1 MADPN
6 PQEDF
11 AKLSADLSVLR
22 ADVARLAE
30 TLTSFAKAEGGA
42 AAEAVSDRLRKG
54 KARAEA
60 TASGLMDEGAA
71 AIEEAKHRAR
81 AAGSDIEACI
91 ERNPLSAVGAALGI
105 GFVLGLLTRGR

>member
-11 AKLSADLSVLR
+11 AKLSADLAVLR
-22 ADVARLAE
+22 ADVARLAD
-30 TLTSFAKAEGGA
+30 TLTTFVKAEGEA
-42 AAEAVSDRLRKG
+42 AAEAVTGRLREG

-60 TASGLMDEGAA
+60 TAAGLMDEGAA
-71 AIEEAKHRAR
+71 ALDEARLRAK
-81 AAGSDIEACI
+81 AAGGELGAAI
-91 ERNPLSAVGAALGI
+91 ERNPLGAVSAALGI